1 MNRNGKARW
10 RRIAAGWLALG
21 VFFVLG
27 APALGA
33 ANQAPATSEVPAKT
47 QATAVR
53 PTLDRIAVIGAS
65 VSAGF
70 GNHEELQV
78 AKNPKLGAY
87 LRFVLHEALGE
98 GEIRDFGSSQFFT
111 APLTVGARQVERALK
126 TDPTLVVGLDF
137 LFWYANGYP
146 RKNNPRRLEGLR
158 EGLRLLET
166 IEAPL
171 LIGDLPNVEHALQG
185 SSPLRGGGPIL
196 RRAQLMS
203 ERERQEANRL
213 LRAWAADRPN
223 VQVFPLASLLAP
235 MVARQPM
242 ELRGNRWQTHDLS
255 QALQSDRLHPRVR
268 GMIWVSLHLGDQ
280 IAHWTQIP
288 DTRFRWNEQQV
299 HQAFWA
305 SLEEERTKRREKE
318 LARARRKAERA
329 QREAEPE
336 PAGDL

>member
-1 MNRNGKARW
+1 MNRVRKCWGQG
-10 RRIAAGWLALG
+10 IVAGWLAVGL
-21 VFFVLG
+21 FFVFG
-27 APALGA
+27 APAQGA
-33 ANQAPATSEVPAKT
+33 AAQAPATTAEPIAKQT
-47 QATAVR
+47 SSVR
-53 PTLDRIAVIGAS
+53 PSLDRIAVIGAS

-70 GNHEELQV
+70 GNHEELRV

-111 APLTVGARQVERALK
+111 APLTVGARQVERALQ
-126 TDPTLVVGLDF
+126 TEPTLVVGLDF

-158 EGLRLLET
+158 AGLRLLET

-185 SSPLRGGGPIL
+185 SSPLRGGAPIL

-203 ERERQEANRL
+203 ERERQEANRI
-213 LRAWAADRPN
+213 LRAWAAERPN

-235 MVARQPM
+235 MVAREPM
-242 ELRGNRWQTHDLS
+242 ELRGNRWQTQDLS

-280 IAHWTQIP
+280 IARWTQIP
-288 DTRFRWNEQQV
+288 DERFRWSEQQV

-305 SLEEERTKRREKE
+305 SLEEERAKRREKE

-329 QREAEPE
+329 AREPEPE
-336 PAGDL
+336 PARDR